1 MAGVHIGIG
10 CAHCGLYGCRWVRRQ
25 WALDP
30 AKAALILKKF
40 DQVLESVVLKLMRAL
55 TFSYIIDSNPNYIR
69 AQNAVSF

>member
-1 MAGVHIGIG
+1 M
-10 CAHCGLYGCRWVRRQ
+10 RRQ

>member
-1 MAGVHIGIG
+1 M
-10 CAHCGLYGCRWVRRQ
+10 RRQ

-55 TFSYIIDSNPNYIR
+55 TFTYIDSNPNYIR
-69 AQNAVSF
+69 AHTHYLSR

>member
-1 MAGVHIGIG
+1 MYECRGI
-10 CAHCGLYGCRWVRRQ
+10 CRQ

-55 TFSYIIDSNPNYIR
+55 TFAYIIDSNLNCIR
-69 AQNAVSF
+69 ARTHYPSR

>member
-1 MAGVHIGIG
+1 M
-10 CAHCGLYGCRWVRRQ
+10 YRQ

-55 TFSYIIDSNPNYIR
+55 TFAYIIDSNPNYIR
-69 AQNAVSF
+69 AHTHYLSR

>member
-1 MAGVHIGIG
+1 MHIGIG
-10 CAHCGLYGCRWVRRQ
+10 CAHCGLYECRGVYRQ

-55 TFSYIIDSNPNYIR
+55 TFAYIIDSNPNYIR
-69 AQNAVSF
+69 AHTHYLSR